1 MDGTSWT
8 RGRTMAQVEGPPG
21 NSFRMGCGLGFV
33 AGAIISG
40 VLVGLFLSMGM
51 APNTEWRP
59 RHSIEKQPQPETLQ
73 ASIELRDAE
82 MVVINQGLD
91 DWRDVSIRLN
101 HHRRSGESFATEY
114 YSFKFRWLAAREQRT
129 IPLKE
134 FARAD
139 GMRFNADESKVVLLE
154 ISCETPNGPGQW
166 STDIFN

>member
-1 MDGTSWT
+1 MGGAMGQMTGPPSDSFGMGCVIGLFIGAVISGALVALILKTGLYSSENSE
-8 RGRTMAQVEGPPG
+8 RGR
-21 NSFRMGCGLGFV
+21 
-33 AGAIISG
+33 
-40 VLVGLFLSMGM
+40 
-51 APNTEWRP
+51 
-59 RHSIEKQPQPETLQ
+59 SIEKKPKPETLQ